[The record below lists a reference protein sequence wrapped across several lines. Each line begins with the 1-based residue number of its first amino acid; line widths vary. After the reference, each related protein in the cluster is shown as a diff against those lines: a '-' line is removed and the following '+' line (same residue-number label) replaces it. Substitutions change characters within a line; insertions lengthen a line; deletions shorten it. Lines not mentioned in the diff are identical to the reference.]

1 MMARIRLKALP
12 HLWAAGCLTA
22 LGILIG
28 LLILFLGSM
37 AYIKLPSSQLLH
49 SYFQNPL
56 LLALNLLPPVALMWM
71 FYLLFGRVWAGYLG
85 GAVPCLMVAIVNY
98 YKISLRG
105 DPLLGA
111 DLLLAGEAAGIVG
124 GYTLEYTTTV
134 QAVLICAAAGF
145 FFVLLLVPAKLKCK
159 PLRLVGTLVCIAG
172 IAGGFASLYTS
183 SDIYA
188 KTKNDALINPWSDVE
203 VSLSRGVLYP
213 FLYSVK
219 DMMPHPPSGY
229 SREQA
234 ARLFSDYPDED
245 IPVQQQVNVVGIMLE
260 AFCDLTDFP
269 ALAAQDSVQEVYAP
283 WHALE
288 EQGVHGN
295 LLTNIFAGGT
305 VDSEW
310 TFLTGFSQ
318 YDSFRS
324 PTQSYVRYL
333 REQGYHTVFHHP
345 GYSWFYNRANVNEY
359 LGFHESL
366 FSEGYFEKYVD
377 PVSAAW
383 NSDDA
388 VVDHLLSE
396 QRSTGGIPTFS
407 FTVTYQNH
415 GPYSPHESTPVR
427 ITPLES
433 GWSEESCGI
442 LNSYLTGIF
451 KTISS
456 MNRLLTGL
464 EAESAPTVAVLFGD
478 HKPWLGNGESVYQ
491 ELGIS
496 FDFSTLEGFS
506 NYYATPYLIWANSA
520 AKELLDRDFT
530 GKGRDIS
537 PCFLMTELFDLCG
550 WEGPGFMQMAREI
563 REISPLLHSRG
574 LFLQDDTLI
583 DILPS
588 PENEIYMDYLR
599 AQYYREKDDTP
610 KTES

>member
-1 MMARIRLKALP
+1 MAYTRFKALP
-12 HLWAAGCLTA
+12 HLWAADCLTA
-22 LGILIG
+22 LGCLIG
-28 LLILFLGSM
+28 LLILFLSSM
-37 AYIKLPSSQLLH
+37 AYAKLPANQLLH

-56 LLALNLLPPVALMWM
+56 LLTLNLLPPVALMWL
-71 FYLLFGRVWAGYLG
+71 FYLLSGRVWAGYLG
-85 GAVPCLMVAIVNY
+85 GAIPCLMVAIVNY

-134 QAVLICAAAGF
+134 QAVLICGTAGF
-145 FFVLLLVPAKLKCK
+145 FFALLMVPVRLKCK
-159 PLRLVGTLVCIAG
+159 SVRLAGTLLCMAG
-172 IAGGFASLYTS
+172 IFGGFVSLYAS
-183 SDIYA
+183 PAVYA
-188 KTKNDALINPWSDVE
+188 KTENDVLINPWSDVE
-203 VSLSRGVLYP
+203 IYLSKGVLYP

-234 ARLFSDYPDED
+234 VRLLSDYPDEE
-245 IPVQQQVNVVGIMLE
+245 IPVQRQVNVMGIMLE
-260 AFCDLTDFP
+260 AFCDLTDFSV
-269 ALAAQDSVQEVYAP
+269 LAEQDSVQQIYAP

-288 EQGVHGN
+288 EQSVHGD

-345 GYSWFYNRANVNEY
+345 GHSWFYNRANVNDY

-366 FSEGYFEKYVD
+366 FSEGYFEAYVD

-383 NSDDA
+383 NSDNV
-388 VVDHLLSE
+388 VVDHLLAE
-396 QRSTGGIPTFS
+396 QHSAEGTPTFS

-415 GPYSPHESTPVR
+415 GPYSPHESTPLHLSPAE
-427 ITPLES
+427 T
-433 GWSEESCGI
+433 GWSGESCGI
-442 LNSYLTGIF
+442 LNSYLTGISR
-451 KTISS
+451 TISALE
-456 MNRLLTGL
+456 RLISGL
-464 EAESAPTVAVLFGD
+464 EERSAPTVLVLFGD

-496 FDFSTLEGFS
+496 FDLSTLEGFS
-506 NYYATPYLIWANSA
+506 NYYATPYLIWANTA
-520 AKELLDRDFT
+520 AKELLGSDFR
-530 GKGRDIS
+530 GEGRDIS

-550 WEGPGFMQMAREI
+550 WEGPGFMQMAREV
-563 REISPLLHSRG
+563 REISPLLHNRG
-574 LFLQDDTLI
+574 LFLRDSALTDL
-583 DILPS
+583 LPS
-588 PENEIYMDYLR
+588 PEHERYMDYLR
-599 AQYYREKDDTP
+599 VQYYREKDDHP
-610 KTES
+610 GAAP